1 MTDQKHAKN
10 IAEQIG
16 AKIWETDNAAKS
28 AGMELVSISPGAATL
43 TMPVVEPMLN
53 GHQTCHG
60 GYIFMLADTA
70 FAYACN
76 SYNKTTVAAAC
87 DISFVKPAYKGDT
100 LTATA
105 TEQHHVGRNGI
116 YDIKVTD
123 QSNET
128 IAFFRGKSRTISK
141 TGLLDD

>member
-1 MTDQKHAKN
+1 MTDQKQAQQ

-16 AKIWETDNAAKS
+16 AKIWQGDKAAKS
-28 AGMELVSISPGAATL
+28 AGMALASISPGTATL
-43 TMPVVEPMLN
+43 TMTVTDNMLN
-53 GHQTCHG
+53 GHNTCHG

-87 DISFVKPAYKGDT
+87 DISFVKPAFLGDR

-105 TEQHHVGRNGI
+105 TETHHVGRNGI
-116 YDIKVTD
+116 YDIEVTD